1 MNIVML
7 AKIECCLELCT
18 NADEFKEMV
27 LKVTAMSPARF
38 DELSVT
44 SYAYVKLSAGVPAKQ
59 ILQEL
64 F

>member
-1 MNIVML
+1 
-7 AKIECCLELCT
+7 
-18 NADEFKEMV
+18 MV
-27 LKVTAMSPARF
+27 LKVTLMSPARF

-44 SYAYVKLSAGVPAKQ
+44 SYAYVKLSAGVQAKQ